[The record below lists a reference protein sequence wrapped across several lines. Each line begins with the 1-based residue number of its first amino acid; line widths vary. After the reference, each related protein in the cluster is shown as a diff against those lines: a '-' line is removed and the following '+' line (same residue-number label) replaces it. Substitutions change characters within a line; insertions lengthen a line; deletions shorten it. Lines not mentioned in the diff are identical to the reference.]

1 MHHCIKRRY
10 NQSSKEVCLEEEHQM
25 GPAFISWGC
34 ELGWGSYF
42 RQGEAGHQKCSGG
55 KPAQKTLRH
64 MAPQEV

>member
-34 ELGWGSYF
+34 ELGWGSYL
-42 RQGEAGHQKCSGG
+42 RQGEHRTVISYLKLQA
-55 KPAQKTLRH
+55 
-64 MAPQEV
+64 